1 MGQVSI
7 LTKEQETILDLVA
20 DENFFSANFYFTG
33 GTALS
38 AFHLHHRESVD
49 LDFFSFNRFDT
60 QAIDQILK
68 NWSSQHQFT
77 IESEYRDPLYV
88 CFLSFPKK
96 IRLKVDFS
104 YFPHKRLE
112 NGGMHRQLSVDG
124 LLDIAVNKILAI
136 TQRIEVKDFVDLYFL
151 LQKFSVWDLR
161 EGVRIKFQRD
171 LEPMLLG
178 ADLLSVEDFTFLPKM
193 HLPLTLDE
201 LKAFFRE
208 EAKKLGRDV
217 VE

>member
-1 MGQVSI
+1 M
-7 LTKEQETILDLVA
+7 
-20 DENFFSANFYFTG
+20 
-33 GTALS
+33 
-38 AFHLHHRESVD
+38 
-49 LDFFSFNRFDT
+49 
-60 QAIDQILK
+60 
-68 NWSSQHQFT
+68 
-77 IESEYRDPLYV
+77 
-88 CFLSFPKK
+88 
-96 IRLKVDFS
+96 DFS